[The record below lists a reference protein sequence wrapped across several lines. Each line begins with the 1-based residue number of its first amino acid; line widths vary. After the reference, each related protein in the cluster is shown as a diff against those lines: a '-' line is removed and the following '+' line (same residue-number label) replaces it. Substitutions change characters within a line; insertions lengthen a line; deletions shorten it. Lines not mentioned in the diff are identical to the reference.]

1 MSEPDRIE
9 IEPPDNPCERCG
21 YSKTRLVFDQLSKL
35 VLCEN
40 CLEHVQ
46 RQQAWSLLRE
56 TETV

>member
-1 MSEPDRIE
+1 MNEPERIE
-9 IEPPDNPCERCG
+9 AEPPDNPCERCG
-21 YSKTRLVFDQLSKL
+21 HSKPRLVFYQLIKL

-46 RQQAWSLLRE
+46 RQQAWTLLRE